1 MYWHDL
7 WTWSGSVTIKYSES
21 KRCTPTF
28 WNVYNVFVCD
38 VIQNVVC
45 SVNTKTPHVNHQVCS
60 VTCSVNNGKKLSI
73 EVFTPKL
80 CHLGHS
86 FYELGIMPNIQSK
99 SLETTV
105 VVLFDLTVHSLS
117 TDSFRRYHRQ
127 RTRWPPFPEI
137 HRSWVITE
145 DDWKPAQSNKTPP
158 CTRFDRLLEH
168 RHDLGYTLFLGN
180 PEIPDPTDP
189 VNTDRDGSP
198 GRDKVKNRPVW
209 TKDFLVE
216 STVSGSVFSEKLP
229 PVTIMTNLLSPW
241 TKISDTVSIKIT
253 PTTLYN
259 LIFYHTSCNMI
270 AMKLPPIKVGVSEY

>member
-1 MYWHDL
+1 MF
-7 WTWSGSVTIKYSES
+7 S
-21 KRCTPTF
+21 KQREETVD
-28 WNVYNVFVCD
+28 W
-38 VIQNVVC
+38 
-45 SVNTKTPHVNHQVCS
+45 
-60 VTCSVNNGKKLSI
+60 
-73 EVFTPKL
+73 
-80 CHLGHS
+80 
-86 FYELGIMPNIQSK
+86 GIRSKIQSTGTQFPRTGDNAK
-99 SLETTV
+99 HPIEEFRNDSCGIIGPRGQSTERKHCPPTVFDANTVKGHAVHPFHET
-105 VVLFDLTVHSLS
+105 
-117 TDSFRRYHRQ
+117 
-127 RTRWPPFPEI
+127 I
-137 HRSWVITE
+137 RSWLSTE

-198 GRDKVKNRPVW
+198 GGGKVKNRPVW

-216 STVSGSVFSEKLP
+216 STVSESVFSEKLP

-270 AMKLPPIKVGVSEY
+270 AMKLPPIKAGVSEY

>member
-1 MYWHDL
+1 
-7 WTWSGSVTIKYSES
+7 
-21 KRCTPTF
+21 
-28 WNVYNVFVCD
+28 VYNVFVCD

-45 SVNTKTPHVNHQVCS
+45 SVNTKTLHVDHQVWNIR
-60 VTCSVNNGKKLSI
+60 CSVNNGKKLSI

-86 FYELGIMPNIQSK
+86 FYELGIMPNIESK

-137 HRSWVITE
+137 HRSWVSTE

-168 RHDLGYTLFLGN
+168 RHDLGGTTFLGD
-180 PEIPDPTDP
+180 PEIPDRTSQ
-189 VNTDRDGSP
+189 VNPDHDVSP
-198 GRDKVKNRPVW
+198 
-209 TKDFLVE
+209 
-216 STVSGSVFSEKLP
+216 VSGRIDSTYTQLVWRNPRRE
-229 PVTIMTNLLSPW
+229 TIMPNLLSRW
-241 TKISDTVSIKIT
+241 TKMSDTFSIKIT

-259 LIFYHTSCNMI
+259 LIFHHTSRNMI
-270 AMKLPPIKVGVSEY
+270 TMKRPPIKVGSSGKK

>member
-1 MYWHDL
+1 MDL
-7 WTWSGSVTIKYSES
+7 
-21 KRCTPTF
+21 PA
-28 WNVYNVFVCD
+28 
-38 VIQNVVC
+38 
-45 SVNTKTPHVNHQVCS
+45 
-60 VTCSVNNGKKLSI
+60 
-73 EVFTPKL
+73 
-80 CHLGHS
+80 
-86 FYELGIMPNIQSK
+86 
-99 SLETTV
+99 
-105 VVLFDLTVHSLS
+105 

-168 RHDLGYTLFLGN
+168 RHDLGGTTFLGD
-180 PEIPDPTDP
+180 PEIPDRTSQ
-189 VNTDRDGSP
+189 VNPEPQVSP
-198 GRDKVKNRPVW
+198 GGGKVKNRPVW

-216 STVSGSVFSEKLP
+216 STVSESVFSEKLP

-259 LIFYHTSCNMI
+259 LIFQQTRCNI
-270 AMKLPPIKVGVSEY
+270 TTMKSPPMKVGSSGNYILWTN